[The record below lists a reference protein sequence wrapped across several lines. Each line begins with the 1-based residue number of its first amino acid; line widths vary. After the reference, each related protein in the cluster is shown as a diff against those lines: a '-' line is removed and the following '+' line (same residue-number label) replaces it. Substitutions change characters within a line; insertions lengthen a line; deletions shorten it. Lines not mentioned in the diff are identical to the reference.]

1 VRADVDGRRERGRRR
16 GTDPAALRTA
26 LTVFLGLGVTVYLV
40 LAPMT
45 LGAQTPDQVERV
57 VRRVADGV
65 LADATFSFV
74 DSTGRRY
81 ATLTGAPDSVQA
93 RPASAYQD
101 WRYWNGVLDLAMLR
115 LSDALSEARYRDFAW
130 RNVAFAFDSAPWF
143 EARYRGEDKWAYPF
157 GERIVMREL
166 DDYGA
171 MGAAVL
177 EVMSAVPDPRYRAY
191 VDSAAAYLSESQGR
205 LDDGTLA
212 RSFPR
217 QWTLWADDLFMSVP
231 FLTRMAVL
239 TGDTRYLDDAVRQVV
254 AYNHYLF
261 DESAGLMTHDWY
273 SDSGR
278 RGVAFWG
285 RANGWAVVAEVDL
298 LDHLPPDHPRGDTVL
313 ALYRRHVEGLARRQ
327 GPDGLWHQLLDRD
340 DSYPE
345 TSASAMFVY
354 AVARGVDQGYLEPRF
369 AEVARRGWAG
379 VATRI
384 RDDGMIEGICTGTSV
399 SDDIFDYYRRPT
411 PLNDVH
417 GVATVLLAGSEVV
430 RLLRARR

>member
-1 VRADVDGRRERGRRR
+1 VAVRI
-16 GTDPAALRTA
+16 ALA
-26 LTVFLGLGVTVYLV
+26 VALGLESIAGRLA
-40 LAPMT
+40 LAPMAVS
-45 LGAQTPDQVERV
+45 AQTPAEVERV
-57 VRRVADGV
+57 TRLVADGV

-74 DSTGRRY
+74 DEAGHRY
-81 ATLTGAPDSVQA
+81 ATLAGVPDSA
-93 RPASAYQD
+93 RIRPASVYQD

-115 LSDALSEARYRDFAW
+115 LADALGDARYRDFAR

-143 EARYRGEDKWAYPF
+143 QARYRGEDKWAYPF

-171 MGAAVL
+171 MGSAVQ
-177 EVMSAVPDPRYRAY
+177 EVMSAVPDPRYRAW
-191 VDSAAAYLSESQGR
+191 VDSAAAYLEGSQGR
-205 LDDGTLA
+205 LADGTLV
-212 RSFPR
+212 RSSPR
-217 QWTLWADDLFMSVP
+217 RWTLWADDLFMSVP
-231 FLTRMAVL
+231 FLARMAAL
-239 TGDTRYLDDAVRQVV
+239 TGESRYLDDAARQVV

-261 DESAGLMTHDWY
+261 DEGTGLMTHEWY
-273 SDSGR
+273 SDTGR

-298 LDHLPPDHPRGDTVL
+298 LDHLPPDYPRRDTLL
-313 ALYRRHVEGLARRQ
+313 ALFRRHVEGLARRQ
-327 GPDGLWHQLLDRD
+327 DSDGLWHQLLDRE

-345 TSASAMFVY
+345 TSASAMFTY
-354 AVARGVDQGYLEPRF
+354 AVARGVDQGYLDPRY

-379 VATRI
+379 VATRV

-399 SDDIFDYYRRPT
+399 SDDITDYYRRPT

-430 RLLRARR
+430 RLFRTHRQGSVSATCSPRS